1 MEKINTEK
9 EWYDNP
15 NILTNIILAVAAAII
30 IISQAFAVI
39 II

>member
-15 NILTNIILAVAAAII
+15 NILTNIILAVAAAIM
-30 IISQAFAVI
+30 
-39 II
+39 